1 MTNKEVIFVL
11 GGPGSGKG
19 TQTQTIANDYGIGY
33 LSTGDLLRAATAAG
47 KEDEEGEDRD
57 FIEALR
63 ETMKSGQLVSDETIM
78 RLVKNEL
85 EKSDKPYF
93 FLDGF
98 PRTVKQAELF
108 TEQIGECRAVLFL
121 DVPDVELKTRLLK
134 RGETSGRADDNEES
148 ILQRLATY
156 HEQSYPV
163 IEHYE
168 PKGKVVRVNGLRTID
183 AVKADILYEL
193 RKMWEI
199 PEKEGEPQRQT
210 EEEAAEAAKERAKQ
224 EAEKVAEQ
232 AKSKCC
238 LLI

>member
-1 MTNKEVIFVL
+1 MSAEKEVIFVL

-19 TQTQTIANDYGIGY
+19 TQTQTIANEYGIGY

-78 RLVKNEL
+78 RLVKSEL
-85 EKSDKPYF
+85 DKSDKQYF

-121 DVPDVELKTRLLK
+121 DVPDIELKTRLLK

-148 ILQRLATY
+148 ILKRLATY

-163 IEHYE
+163 IELYE
-168 PKGKVVRVNGLRTID
+168 PKGKVVRVNGLRSID
-183 AVKADILYEL
+183 AVKAEVLYEL

-199 PEKEGEPQRQT
+199 PTKEGEPERQPDPT
-210 EEEAAEAAKERAKQ
+210 VEGAATAAAEK
-224 EAEKVAEQ
+224 

-238 LLI
+238 TLI